1 MAKRFQCERCGAKG
15 AEPGLCARCGG
26 DLLDPEHPA
35 DRRYLEALQAIRP
48 SAAERLWRWLS
59 ENTAMA
65 VSAGVAVAMAL
76 NLDLIGEL
84 AAAHGMPAAA
94 AIFTVSVGCFFVVL
108 LARELI
114 VRRRRHRDVTPTP
127 AEALVPTSTA
137 STPQRM
143 GRPQEQT
150 TPP

>member
-48 SAAERLWRWLS
+48 SASERLWRWLS
-59 ENTAMA
+59 ENTALA

-76 NLDLIGEL
+76 NLELIGEL
-84 AAAHGMPAAA
+84 AAAQDTVAAG
-94 AIFTVSVGCFFVVL
+94 IFTVSVGCFFVVL
-108 LARELI
+108 LSAAR

-137 STPQRM
+137 STPQRT

-150 TPP
+150 TTP